1 MKKNVNE
8 KYPKWKLTTEK
19 SKKIK
24 KITYFDDIVF
34 KSICLLEKYEIN

>member
-8 KYPKWKLTTEK
+8 KYPKWKLKTEK
-19 SKKIK
+19 SKNK
-24 KITYFDDIVF
+24 KITYYDDIVF